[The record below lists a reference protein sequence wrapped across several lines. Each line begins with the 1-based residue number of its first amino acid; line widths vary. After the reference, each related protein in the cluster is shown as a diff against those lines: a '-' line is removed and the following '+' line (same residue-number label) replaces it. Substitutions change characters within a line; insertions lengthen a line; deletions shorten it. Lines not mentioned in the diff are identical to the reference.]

1 MCTDLLE
8 LTKSS
13 IPWDGKPQFGHH
25 SKVYHCAN
33 VRCPIA
39 VIRQRLHQARSE
51 PSSLLPAPAPA
62 RTPPCCLSPALDLAV
77 QSDVRN
83 DHAYLAR
90 ILLFLALCS
99 SSHSPSSSMSGGTYT
114 PKRPRSPFFR
124 GLLFICASKVYPAS
138 GALEHVVQVVNA
150 SCVSQ
155 KLSFFSPMC
164 RCMVNPG
171 LTRPKV
177 FAGKS

>member
-1 MCTDLLE
+1 
-8 LTKSS
+8 
-13 IPWDGKPQFGHH
+13 
-25 SKVYHCAN
+25 
-33 VRCPIA
+33 
-39 VIRQRLHQARSE
+39 
-51 PSSLLPAPAPA
+51 
-62 RTPPCCLSPALDLAV
+62 
-77 QSDVRN
+77 
-83 DHAYLAR
+83 
-90 ILLFLALCS
+90 
-99 SSHSPSSSMSGGTYT
+99 MSGGTYT